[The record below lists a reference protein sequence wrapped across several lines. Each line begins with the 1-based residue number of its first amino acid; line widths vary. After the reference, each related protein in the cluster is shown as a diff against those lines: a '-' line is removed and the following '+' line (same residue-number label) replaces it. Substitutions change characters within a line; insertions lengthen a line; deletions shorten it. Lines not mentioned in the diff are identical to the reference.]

1 MVKNWKKVEIN
12 GQLAKYMIQKPEMI
26 KSTFSVSGSD
36 SQAIQTYLQAHADKV
51 IRVEK
56 DSSKREASEDGVYEH
71 FEESLYQNDQV
82 SVYRGY
88 DNVEG
93 SLITWSKISMDALQ
107 LSHPNVREDLK
118 RKLDLEMNVAY
129 YIDTWASES
138 NQINIISHHLPG
150 VILRHELQNRSF
162 PTTKL
167 IKKWT
172 KQIVRGLIYLNT
184 QQTPITHKKL
194 KCENIVVD
202 TNSGNLQLAVVI
214 DEISKEG
221 NSKQKGL
228 LSQTLKVLESGQV
241 LIVPEMVDE
250 DKLSMSKG
258 ENDDVFNFG
267 RTLLEIA
274 TRSQQ
279 YGLNID

>member
-1 MVKNWKKVEIN
+1 M
-12 GQLAKYMIQKPEMI
+12 
-26 KSTFSVSGSD
+26 
-36 SQAIQTYLQAHADKV
+36 

-56 DSSKREASEDGVYEH
+56 DASKREASEDGVYEH
-71 FEESLYQNDQV
+71 FEETLYQNDLV

-88 DNVEG
+88 DNADG

-172 KQIVRGLIYLNT
+172 K
-184 QQTPITHKKL
+184 
-194 KCENIVVD
+194 
-202 TNSGNLQLAVVI
+202 
-214 DEISKEG
+214 
-221 NSKQKGL
+221 
-228 LSQTLKVLESGQV
+228 
-241 LIVPEMVDE
+241 
-250 DKLSMSKG
+250 
-258 ENDDVFNFG
+258 
-267 RTLLEIA
+267 
-274 TRSQQ
+274 
-279 YGLNID
+279 